1 VNPFAVLAVAAIA
14 QAIFL
19 AALIGFLLLRR
30 RRTRVVG
37 ERIEALRS
45 QARGTL
51 RTWIAGSGPIEPF
64 VASLRRM
71 PPDSALELSAEIS
84 TSVLGPDARTEFA
97 RAVRDEPWMRKI
109 RLQSD
114 SREWWRR
121 REAARAL
128 AIVGAPEDRPIVEKL
143 LRDKQP
149 AVAIITVGAVP
160 RVANADLIG
169 FCLDRFPHLSGVVRR
184 FLTNALAQLRSMV
197 EPELTSRIREGV
209 DPRSLAHWIALAAEL
224 RLTGALD
231 RAASLDSHRD
241 VGVRSAVARA
251 LGRRPHP
258 DSLAALR
265 ALSQDGEPQ
274 VRASAARAMGQLGSV
289 AAIAALS
296 KCAHDSHW
304 EVRHEAA
311 LALATLG
318 ERGRAVLGQL
328 REGSD
333 KYVSD
338 IARVISGL
346 SDGALLELVAE

>member
-19 AALIGFLLLRR
+19 AALIGFLMLRR
-30 RRTRVVG
+30 RRTRIVG
-37 ERIEALRS
+37 TRVEELRLA
-45 QARGTL
+45 ARGTL
-51 RTWIAGSGPIEPF
+51 REWLAGGGSVAPF
-64 VASLRRM
+64 VASLRSL
-71 PPDSALELSAEIS
+71 PPDTALELAAEIS
-84 TSVLGPDARTEFA
+84 TSVLGSDARSEFA

-109 RLQSD
+109 RLQYD

-128 AIVGAPEDRPIVEKL
+128 AIVGIPEDRPLVERL

-160 RVANADLIG
+160 RVANAELIG
-169 FCLDRFPHLSGVVRR
+169 FCLDRLPYVSGVVRR
-184 FLTNALAQLRSMV
+184 FLTSALAQLRSMV
-197 EPELTSRIREGV
+197 EPELTARIREGV
-209 DPRSLAHWIALAAEL
+209 EPRALAHWIGLAAEL

-241 VGVRSAVARA
+241 TVVRSAVARA

-265 ALSQDGEPQ
+265 ALSQDGEPE
-274 VRASAARAMGQLGSV
+274 VRAAAARAMGQLGSV

-296 KCAHDSHW
+296 KCAHDSKW
-304 EVRHEAA
+304 EVRHEAT

-318 ERGRAVLGQL
+318 ERGRAVIAQL
-328 REGSD
+328 REGHD

-338 IARVISGL
+338 TARVISGL